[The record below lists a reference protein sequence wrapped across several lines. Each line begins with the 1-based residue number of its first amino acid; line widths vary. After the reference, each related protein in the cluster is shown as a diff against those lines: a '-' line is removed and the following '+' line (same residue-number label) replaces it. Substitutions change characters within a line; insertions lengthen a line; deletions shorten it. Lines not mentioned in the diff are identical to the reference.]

1 VRQAFTS
8 GRRETL
14 LATVDPDLAKV
25 AAMSVRDEYTDYSTY
40 LALSRRERNPSFKKA
55 LEELAQEERDHYE
68 FWKKYAPDTRVSTN
82 RLSLFFVLV
91 LRIILGLTFTMK
103 FLERHEEDVISRYK
117 QVAGSILI
125 EDRTR
130 FDAMVNDEEH
140 HENYLMGEVKE
151 GRVKYMS
158 FIVLGLADAV
168 VDLGNPRRL
177 TRNIQSHRDC
187 RREWNRRRH
196 GCVDRYGFRGL
207 CSGQTRLRRLG
218 QMVGNLHGRVLHAY
232 SGIASATILLDSCH
246 GRSPRD
252 VSNHRGDTGCNDDV
266 LRHGDLES

>member
-1 VRQAFTS
+1 
-8 GRRETL
+8 
-14 LATVDPDLAKV
+14 
-25 AAMSVRDEYTDYSTY
+25 MSVRDEYTDYSTY

-55 LEELAQEERDHYE
+55 LEALEQEQPNPYE

-82 RLSLFFVLV
+82 RLSLFFVLG
-91 LRIILGLTFTMK
+91 LRIMLGLTFTMK

-168 VDLGNPRRL
+168 VEISGVHGASLGIFNL
-177 TRNIQSHRDC
+177 TEIAGVN
-187 RREWNRRRH
+187 
-196 GCVDRYGFRGL
+196 G
-207 CSGQTRLRRLG
+207 
-218 QMVGNLHGRVLHAY
+218 MVAGVAA
-232 SGIASATILLDSCH
+232 SIAVASAAYAPAQQ
-246 GRSPRD
+246 GFE
-252 VSNHRGDTGCNDDV
+252 VSAKWLAMYTSV
-266 LRHGDLES
+266 S